1 MTIER
6 QIQDLL
12 NASEPR
18 EPKSESLARLE
29 EFYERMKERGLIRKN
44 EYSIPALDTVGRGAY
59 MESRDRG
66 EDSR

>member
-12 NASEPR
+12 KTSISR

-29 EFYERMKERGLIRKN
+29 EFYNRMKDRGLIRKH
-44 EYSIPALDTVGRGAY
+44 EYSIPPLDTVGRGAY
-59 MESRDRG
+59 VESRARG
-66 EDSR
+66 DEPR